1 MESLDKQIRDKAREL
16 LTSGAFA
23 CVMGYERATDGK
35 TARPLL
41 AYTPE
46 EAERFV
52 FDQYCTHNLARYLI
66 NWRDN
71 KKSVG
76 IVAKPCD
83 TRAIN
88 LLINEKQID
97 RSKLYVI
104 GVACQ
109 GIMEVGWGAPTEKLE
124 LRCNTCSEP
133 NPVLHDLLVGE
144 FKSESPA
151 AAKAYADVA
160 AIEGKSAEERD
171 GFWQEHF
178 SRCIRCYACRQS
190 CVGCYCQEC
199 FVDELDPLWVGIKVA
214 PAENTVWHTIRAFHL
229 AGRCISC
236 NECER
241 VCPVDIPLSLLNRK
255 LEKDG
260 LELFQFQAGM
270 DASVTPPFATF
281 KKGEKLGTGD

>member
-1 MESLDKQIRDKAREL
+1 MDSIEKLIHDKAREL
-16 LTSGAFA
+16 LQSGAVN
-23 CVMGYERATDGK
+23 CVMGYERATDGQ
-35 TARPLL
+35 TARPLF

-46 EAERFV
+46 EAERFI

-66 NWRDN
+66 NMRD
-71 KKSVG
+71 KPVG

-88 LLINEKQID
+88 LLLNEKQIE
-97 RSKLYVI
+97 REKVYVI

-109 GIMEVGWGAPTEKLE
+109 GIMEAQWGAPTDKLE
-124 LRCNTCSEP
+124 LRCYTCPQPS
-133 NPVLHDLLVGE
+133 PVLYDFLAGE
-144 FKSESPA
+144 LQPEPA
-151 AAKAYADVA
+151 VEARTYTDVVEM
-160 AIEGKSAEERD
+160 EGKPVAERRD
-171 GFWQEHF
+171 FWQEQF
-178 SRCIRCYACRQS
+178 NRCIRCYACRQS

-214 PAENTVWHTIRAFHL
+214 PAENATWNTIRAFHL
-229 AGRCISC
+229 AGRCIAC

-241 VCPVDIPLSLLNRK
+241 VCPVNIPLSLLNRK

-270 DASVTPPFATF
+270 DDSVAPPFATI
-281 KKGEKLGTGD
+281 KKGENLGIGD